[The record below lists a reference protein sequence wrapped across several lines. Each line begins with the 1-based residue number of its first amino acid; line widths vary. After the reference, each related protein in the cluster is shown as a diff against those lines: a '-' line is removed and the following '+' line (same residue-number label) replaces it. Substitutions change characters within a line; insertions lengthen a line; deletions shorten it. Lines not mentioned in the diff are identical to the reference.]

1 MPSQS
6 LGQARIISPVN
17 TQLALGLQQNSYA
30 GQALFPRIGVDMR
43 AGKIITFG
51 REHFMQY
58 AGMLRSPGAN
68 TPRVRFGYAGSD
80 YALRDYSIEG
90 VLPIENQQ
98 EQVATSKG
106 FTIDGAQMAMT
117 GAMMVVN
124 NRLEVAQATIAT
136 NLSNYPSANKVT
148 LTSGSQFNDAAV
160 DPAEVIQ
167 AGRSA
172 VRAATGKYPNLAVF
186 SAKVIEETLE
196 NPKILAR
203 LNYTGVNVAGIDDLR
218 RIFRIPNIVIGDAIT
233 AADDETISD
242 VWGRDVVLAYTETA
256 GLAQMGLPTY
266 GVTYQLTGHPFAE
279 PAYYGNNEKTW
290 YFPVTT
296 CEAPVITSSNAGY
309 LIKNAVAA

>member
-1 MPSQS
+1 MPSQN

-17 TQLALGLQQNSYA
+17 TQLALGLQQNNYA

-43 AGKIITFG
+43 AGNIITFG

-68 TPRVRFGYAGSD
+68 TPRVKYGYAGSP
-80 YALRDYSIEG
+80 YALQDFSIEG
-90 VLPIENQQ
+90 TLPVEIQQ
-98 EQVATSKG
+98 EQRATSKG

-124 NRLEVAQATIAT
+124 NRLEIAQAAIAT
-136 NLSNYPSANKVT
+136 NLSNYPAANKVT

-160 DPAEVIQ
+160 DPAEVMQ
-167 AGRSA
+167 AARSA
-172 VRAATGKYPNLAVF
+172 IRAATGKYPNLAVF

-218 RIFRIPNIVIGDAIT
+218 RIFRIPNIVIGEAIT
-233 AADDETISD
+233 AADDGTISD

-309 LIKNAVAA
+309 LIKNAVA

>member
-1 MPSQS
+1 MPSQT

-17 TQLALGLQQNSYA
+17 TQLALGLQQNNYA
-30 GQALFPRIGVDMR
+30 GQALFPRITVDMR

-58 AGMLRSPGAN
+58 AGMRRSPGAG
-68 TPRVRFGYAGSD
+68 TPRVKFGYAGSD
-80 YALRDYSIEG
+80 YSLQDYSIEG
-90 VLPIENQQ
+90 TLPVEIQQ
-98 EQVATSKG
+98 EQRATSKG

-124 NRLEVAQATIAT
+124 NRLEIAQATAAT
-136 NLSNYPSANKVT
+136 NLSNYPAANKIT
-148 LTSGSQFNDAAV
+148 LTPGSQFNDAAV
-160 DPAEVIQ
+160 DPAEVM
-167 AGRSA
+167 AAARSA
-172 VRAATGKYPNLAVF
+172 IRAATGKYPNLAVF

-203 LNYTGVNVAGIDDLR
+203 LNYTGVNVANIDDLS
-218 RIFRIPNIVIGDAIT
+218 RIFRIPNIVIGEAIT
-233 AADDETISD
+233 SADDETISD

-256 GLAQMGLPTY
+256 SMAQMGLPTY
-266 GVTYQLTGHPFAE
+266 GVTYQLNGHPFVE

-309 LIKNAVAA
+309 LIKNAVA